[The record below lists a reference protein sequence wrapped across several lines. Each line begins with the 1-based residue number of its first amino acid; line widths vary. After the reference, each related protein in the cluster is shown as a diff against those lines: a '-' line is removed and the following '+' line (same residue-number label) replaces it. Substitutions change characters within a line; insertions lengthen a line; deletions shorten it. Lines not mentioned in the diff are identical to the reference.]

1 MLADSSPTTMSVHT
15 PLTVKKS
22 PTPPPL
28 NFDWSYLFNVWT
40 TLTPHLSSKTGQLS
54 KRTFCS
60 FLTITTRINTLNIHY
75 TTSKQK
81 PPTTCFNISPTFAPL
96 SSNWLAEEKSPL
108 IMSFCK
114 KFAPRNKDNP
124 QKYNGNVSYLKYPI
138 SQLLVI
144 KLCYQK
150 TWSPRQTTPRNA
162 LTLPS
167 NPAPF
172 GKSKE
177 ELVTPVPTNKPSKI
191 IEFSEFSTKKTNI
204 LFGNNGPPLNS
215 RKEQHLHLGLFP
227 LCGGKHTVEEC
238 QKSQAKQDKTS
249 WSKTFSCNF
258 TASQSFLVCWYPR

>member
-60 FLTITTRINTLNIHY
+60 FWTITTRINTLNIHY

-114 KFAPRNKDNP
+114 KNCPAQQRQPPKVQWECILSQIPNFPAP
-124 QKYNGNVSYLKYPI
+124 
-138 SQLLVI
+138 
-144 KLCYQK
+144 CYQTLLSKNVITK
-150 TWSPRQTTPRNA
+150 TNNAKKCLDPPFQPRA
-162 LTLPS
+162 LWKEQRRIS
-167 NPAPF
+167 NPRP
-172 GKSKE
+172 
-177 ELVTPVPTNKPSKI
+177 
-191 IEFSEFSTKKTNI
+191 
-204 LFGNNGPPLNS
+204 
-215 RKEQHLHLGLFP
+215 H
-227 LCGGKHTVEEC
+227 
-238 QKSQAKQDKTS
+238 
-249 WSKTFSCNF
+249 
-258 TASQSFLVCWYPR
+258 